1 MEKMTIEKYTLYEK
15 AILNIVREQG
25 VVSRT
30 TINKIT
36 GIRFSTITSITKGL
50 LAKGVLCEANDIDS
64 ELDSHVSKK
73 ALILNKNY
81 CCVAGVDIQV
91 SQVTAILTDFCGN
104 ILTDIVIPIS
114 EKAAQNEIQNAFL
127 RAVDRVVERAQGKE
141 LLGIGISTIG
151 LLNRKTKAIMLVF
164 DNPNWT
170 DLNFIQLLEDRYPQY
185 QIFAEDQ
192 AVCKLCAEKWFS
204 HQPFYPNAVYVDI
217 GSVFGASM
225 MVNGVPMRNKIGTLG
240 EIGHFPVSSGNELC
254 TCGNQGCL
262 STVASSGVIVRQVRQ
277 ALEQGTISMLN
288 TMTGGDL
295 SKLTIQMILEAAE
308 QEDRLAIRF
317 LAGAAHYIGKAISFI
332 VNLMGTEEV
341 ILGGTMITD
350 SNFFTNAI
358 ISEAKYYSLYLLAK
372 NLHFRK
378 AVVRPFGGALG
389 AVCIVLDDFFADSG
403 RIEEPEL

>member
-1 MEKMTIEKYTLYEK
+1 MNNLDWVTAEKYTLYEK
-15 AILNIVREQG
+15 IILNIVREQG
-25 VVSRT
+25 IVSRT
-30 TINKIT
+30 TINKMT
-36 GIRFSTITSITKGL
+36 GIRFSTITGITKGL
-50 LAKGVLCEANDIDS
+50 LAKGIICEANDINS
-64 ELDSHVSKK
+64 VSDSHVSKK
-73 ALILNKNY
+73 ALVLNKNY
-81 CCVAGVDIQV
+81 CCVAGIDIQV

-114 EKAAQNEIQNAFL
+114 EKASQDEIQHAFL
-127 RAVDRVVERAQGKE
+127 RAADRVLESAGGRKV
-141 LLGIGISTIG
+141 LGIGISSIG
-151 LLNRKTKAIMLVF
+151 LLNRKTKAIVLVF

-170 DLNFIQLLEDRYPQY
+170 GLNFIKLLEERYPQY
-185 QIFAEDQ
+185 RIFTEDQ

-204 HQPFYPNAVYVDI
+204 NQPFYSNAVYVDI
-217 GSVFGASM
+217 GNVFGASM
-225 MVNGVPMRNKIGTLG
+225 LFNGTPMRNKIGTLG

-262 STVASSGVIVRQVRQ
+262 STVASSSVIVRQVRQ
-277 ALEQGTISMLN
+277 ALEQGTISVLN

-317 LAGAAHYIGKAISFI
+317 LSGAAHYIGKAISFI

-358 ISEAKYYSLYLLAK
+358 IA
-372 NLHFRK
+372 
-378 AVVRPFGGALG
+378 
-389 AVCIVLDDFFADSG
+389 
-403 RIEEPEL
+403 